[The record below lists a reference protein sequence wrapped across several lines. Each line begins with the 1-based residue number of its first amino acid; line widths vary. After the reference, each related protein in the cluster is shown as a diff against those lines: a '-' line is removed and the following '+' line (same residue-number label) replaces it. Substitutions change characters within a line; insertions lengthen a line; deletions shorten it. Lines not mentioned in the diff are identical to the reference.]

1 MDYTDDSCMDEFSSN
16 QFDRMLA
23 EYAKY
28 RAEDEEASV
37 APVTQTQQQVT
48 PSGIVVQ
55 NAGSQSM
62 DVSQILSNPAPTPA
76 VVPAPTPAVVPAPTP
91 AVVPAPTPA
100 VVPPTPAVVP
110 APTPAVVPAPTPAVV
125 PPTPAVVPA
134 TPACLK
140 RADGQFCRRNA
151 QCCSGDCYFRECRP
165 TR

>member
-16 QFDRMLA
+16 QFDRMQA
-23 EYAKY
+23 MYDKY
-28 RAEDEEASV
+28 RAEEEEASV

-62 DVSQILSNPAPTPA
+62 DVSQILSN
-76 VVPAPTPAVVPAPTP
+76 PAPTP